1 MTIPVMLLLRSIRW
15 RLPLSY
21 AAIALLA
28 TLALGLVLMPILR
41 DYYLQREQEAMS
53 HLATAISL
61 GIGQMPVQEDRLA
74 ALQTQF
80 NGVSFLT
87 QTRIQIL
94 DIDRKVI
101 LDTGI
106 PDAHQAVLSYSPDE
120 SNPDANTLRL
130 MPSPGAVRDFAA
142 MFYMGRRSDGAE
154 GMTRVIRQTL
164 GDIAD
169 DSQTQVYGPVEP
181 PQGRFAFPLPPIPFS
196 AGVYAEGVDG
206 KGSTTLRRSD
216 QYFVGP
222 IVDDSGMIIG
232 YVQVSY
238 GLAYGSA
245 ILDRVMQGWL
255 VAGAVAVALAASVGW
270 FISRSMS
277 TPLLA
282 LTDVTERMAGGDLS
296 ARANTNRQDE
306 IGALARSFNGM
317 AGKVEGTVTTLR
329 RFVGDAA
336 HELHTPLTA
345 LNANL
350 ELAASEPDDAKR
362 VTFIERAR
370 EQLKRLESLT
380 MDLLDLSRFESDRAD
395 DKRVA
400 TDLVRLA
407 QEASEVYASRAE
419 QRGLVFTLDIPP
431 DGDEVVARVN
441 EGQFRRVVGNLLD
454 NAIKFTPE
462 GTVSIGLTRRENTVE
477 LWVKDTGIGIPAD
490 DLPLLF
496 SRFHRGRN
504 VSALP
509 GSGLGL
515 AIIKAIVEAHRGD
528 VVVESGAQGTRFAV
542 RIPAVS

>member
-1 MTIPVMLLLRSIRW
+1 MTIRVMLMLRSLRW

-41 DYYLQREQEAMS
+41 DYYTQRETEAMI
-53 HLATAISL
+53 HLATAISF
-61 GIGQMPVQEDRLA
+61 GIGRRLEEVDA
-74 ALQTQF
+74 LPALQTQF
-80 NGVSFLT
+80 DSVSFLT
-87 QTRIQIL
+87 QTRIQLL
-94 DIDRKVI
+94 DAERRVI
-101 LDTGI
+101 LDTGV
-106 PDAHQAVLSYSPDE
+106 PDDRQAVVSY
-120 SNPDANTLRL
+120 NPGDNNFLRL
-130 MPSPGAVRDFAA
+130 FPRPEGLRDFAA
-142 MFYMGRRSDGAE
+142 LFYMGRRSDGVGAGSRNQQRNPNE
-154 GMTRVIRQTL
+154 PL
-164 GDIAD
+164 
-169 DSQTQVYGPVEP
+169 VYGPQEAP
-181 PQGRFAFPLPPIPFS
+181 PNRYDFPLAPIPFS

-206 KGSTTLRRSD
+206 NGTTTLRRSE
-216 QYFVGP
+216 QRTVLP
-222 IVDDSGMIIG
+222 IIDEGGARVG
-232 YVQVSY
+232 YVEVSD

-255 VAGAVAVALAASVGW
+255 VASAVAVALAASVGW

-362 VTFIERAR
+362 LTFIERAR

-431 DGDEVVARVN
+431 DGDAVVARVN

-462 GTVSIGLTRRENTVE
+462 GTVSIGLTRRDNTVE